1 MPGSKSSTIAVAEE
15 TKGTGGTFFS
25 RYALVVNDCSS
36 TVLRMIVRLC
46 LPVLAALIGT
56 GLIAACS
63 GVPESPRAPGTQ
75 APPPSAPPAA
85 ESRAGRQ
92 CLAGLSATGAA
103 YSLLPDRYPE
113 AGCSNV
119 NTVQLSSVPSDGASL
134 MIANLGPVTCEVS
147 TAFAG
152 WARYGVDRAAQQILG
167 VPLRSI
173 ETFGSYSCR
182 NVAGTN
188 RRSAHSMAEAIDVS
202 AFVLADGRRITLV
215 NGWNGG
221 SAAEHEFLRAVH
233 RSACRRFSTVLGPE
247 YNAAHRDHFHLE
259 GVARGSSY
267 CR

>member
-1 MPGSKSSTIAVAEE
+1 MV
-15 TKGTGGTFFS
+15 
-25 RYALVVNDCSS
+25 
-36 TVLRMIVRLC
+36 RMIFRLP
-46 LPVLAALIGT
+46 LPALAALLGT
-56 GLIAACS
+56 GLLAACS
-63 GVPESPRAPGTQ
+63 VMPDSRGTPRAPGEQ
-75 APPPSAPPAA
+75 APRPSAPPAA

-92 CLAGLSATGAA
+92 CLAELSGTGAA

-119 NTVQLSSVPSDGASL
+119 NTVQLSSVPSDQTSL

-167 VPLRSI
+167 SPLRSI

-188 RRSAHSMAEAIDVS
+188 RRSAHSTAEAIDVS

-215 NGWNGG
+215 NGWNGT
-221 SAAEHEFLRAVH
+221 AQEREFLRTVH
-233 RSACRRFSTVLGPE
+233 RSACRRFATVLGPE
-247 YNAAHRDHFHLE
+247 YNAAHRDHLHLE
-259 GVARGSSY
+259 GVARGPSY

>member
-1 MPGSKSSTIAVAEE
+1 MARMKFRLPLPAVAALL
-15 TKGTGGTFFS
+15 GT
-25 RYALVVNDCSS
+25 AVV
-36 TVLRMIVRLC
+36 
-46 LPVLAALIGT
+46 
-56 GLIAACS
+56 AACS
-63 GVPESPRAPGTQ
+63 AVPDSPRTSRTPGARAPQ
-75 APPPSAPPAA
+75 SSAPPAA

-92 CLAGLSATGAA
+92 CLAELSATGAS

-119 NTVQLSSVPSDGASL
+119 NAVQLSSVPSDATNL
-134 MIANLGPVTCEVS
+134 MIANLGPVTCDVS

-167 VPLRSI
+167 SPLRSI

-182 NVAGTN
+182 NVAGTS
-188 RRSAHSMAEAIDVS
+188 RRSAHSQAEAIDIS

-215 NGWNGG
+215 NGWNG
-221 SAAEHEFLRAVH
+221 SAAEREFLRAVH
-233 RSACRRFSTVLGPE
+233 RSACRRFGTVLGPD
-247 YNAAHRDHFHLE
+247 YNSAHRDHFHLE

>member
-1 MPGSKSSTIAVAEE
+1 MTRLLLRRFGLAP
-15 TKGTGGTFFS
+15 
-25 RYALVVNDCSS
+25 LV
-36 TVLRMIVRLC
+36 LL
-46 LPVLAALIGT
+46 L
-56 GLIAACS
+56 AACS
-63 GVPESPRAPGTQ
+63 AKTDPRQEPRPSGSQA
-75 APPPSAPPAA
+75 APPVA

-92 CLAGLSATGAA
+92 CLAELSATGAA

-119 NTVQLSSVPSDGASL
+119 NTVQLSSVSSDASPL

-152 WARYGVDRAAQQILG
+152 WARFGVDRAAQQILG
-167 VPLRSI
+167 APLRSI

-188 RRSAHSMAEAIDVS
+188 RRSAHSTAQAIDVS

-215 NGWNGG
+215 NGWNGT
-221 SAAEHEFLRAVH
+221 AAEREFLRAVH
-233 RSACRRFSTVLGPE
+233 RSACRRFAIVLGPE
-247 YNAAHRDHFHLE
+247 YNAAHRDHLHLE
-259 GVARGSSY
+259 GVAPGSGY

>member
-1 MPGSKSSTIAVAEE
+1 MPKMT
-15 TKGTGGTFFS
+15 S
-25 RYALVVNDCSS
+25 RPPLLA
-36 TVLRMIVRLC
+36 
-46 LPVLAALIGT
+46 LAALAGT
-56 GLIAACS
+56 GLIVACS
-63 GVPESPRAPGTQ
+63 AVPDRPAPSRSER
-75 APPPSAPPAA
+75 PPLSDPPAA
-85 ESRAGRQ
+85 ESRVGRQ
-92 CLAGLSATGAA
+92 CLAELSASGAT

-113 AGCSNV
+113 AGCSNI
-119 NTVQLSSVPSDGASL
+119 NTVQLTSVTSDAAPL
-134 MIANLGPVTCEVS
+134 MIANLGPVTCDVS

-152 WARYGVDRAAQQILG
+152 WARYGVDRAARQILG
-167 VPLRSI
+167 SPLRSI

-188 RRSAHSMAEAIDVS
+188 RRSGHSTAAAIDVS

-221 SAAEHEFLRAVH
+221 TEAEREFLRTVH

-259 GVARGSSY
+259 GVAGGSSY

>member
-1 MPGSKSSTIAVAEE
+1 MPKM
-15 TKGTGGTFFS
+15 TF
-25 RYALVVNDCSS
+25 RPPLL
-36 TVLRMIVRLC
+36 T
-46 LPVLAALIGT
+46 LAALAGT
-56 GLIAACS
+56 GLVVACS
-63 GVPESPRAPGTQ
+63 AVPDRPRTPRTQ
-75 APPPSAPPAA
+75 ASGPSTPPVA
-85 ESRAGRQ
+85 ESREGRQ
-92 CLAGLSATGAA
+92 CLAELSATGAA

-119 NTVQLSSVPSDGASL
+119 NTVQLSSVPSDAAPL

-152 WARYGVDRAAQQILG
+152 WARYSVDRAARQILG

-188 RRSAHSMAEAIDVS
+188 RRSAHSTAAAIDVS
-202 AFVLADGRRITLV
+202 AFVFADGRRITLV

-221 SAAEHEFLRAVH
+221 TAAEREFLRTVH

-259 GVARGSSY
+259 GVAQGSSY